1 MNGLA
6 KYMAVWMISVF
17 ISSVAQVLLKVA
29 ANKKYPSRIREYLN
43 PLVIGAYALFFGSTL
58 LSILAYRGLPLSLGP
73 VLEATG
79 YIWVTLFGVTLFR
92 EKMNGMKLLALCL
105 ILGGILVSA
114 LL

>member
-1 MNGLA
+1 MNWSSALILLFG
-6 KYMAVWMISVF
+6 VF
-17 ISSVAQVLLKVA
+17 ISSVSQVMLKMA
-29 ANKKYPSRIREYLN
+29 ARREWPSRIREYLN

-58 LSILAYRGLPLSLGP
+58 LSILADRGLPLSLGP

>member
-1 MNGLA
+1 MNWSSALILLFG
-6 KYMAVWMISVF
+6 VF
-17 ISSVAQVLLKVA
+17 ISSVSQVMLKMA
-29 ANKKYPSRIREYLN
+29 ARREWPSRIREYLN

>member
-1 MNGLA
+1 MNWSSALILLFG
-6 KYMAVWMISVF
+6 VF
-17 ISSVAQVLLKVA
+17 ISSVSQVMLKMA
-29 ANKKYPSRIREYLN
+29 ARREWPSRIREYLN
-43 PLVIGAYALFFGSTL
+43 PLVIGAYVLFFGSTL

>member
-1 MNGLA
+1 MNWSSALILLFG
-6 KYMAVWMISVF
+6 VF
-17 ISSVAQVLLKVA
+17 ISSVSQVMLKMA
-29 ANKKYPSRIREYLN
+29 ARREWPSRIREYLN

-79 YIWVTLFGVTLFR
+79 CIWVPLFGVTLFR

>member
-1 MNGLA
+1 MNWSSALILLFG
-6 KYMAVWMISVF
+6 VF
-17 ISSVAQVLLKVA
+17 ISSVSQVMLKMA
-29 ANKKYPSRIREYLN
+29 ARREWPSRIREYLN

-92 EKMNGMKLLALCL
+92 EKINGMKLLALCL

>member
-1 MNGLA
+1 MNWSSALILLFG
-6 KYMAVWMISVF
+6 VF
-17 ISSVAQVLLKVA
+17 ISSVSQVMLKMA
-29 ANKKYPSRIREYLN
+29 ARREWPSRIREYLN

-92 EKMNGMKLLALCL
+92 ERMNGMKLLALCL

>member
-1 MNGLA
+1 MKHILIMLA
-6 KYMAVWMISVF
+6 GVF
-17 ISSVAQVLLKVA
+17 ISSVSQVLLKKA
-29 ANKKYPSRIREYLN
+29 ADRTWPSRLREYLN
-43 PLVIGAYALFFGSTL
+43 LPVAAAYFLFGASVL
-58 LSILAYRGLPLSLGP
+58 LNILAYRGLDLGLGA

>member
-1 MNGLA
+1 MNWSSALILLFG
-6 KYMAVWMISVF
+6 VF
-17 ISSVAQVLLKVA
+17 ISSVSQVMLKMA
-29 ANKKYPSRIREYLN
+29 ARREWPSRIREYLN

-58 LSILAYRGLPLSLGP
+58 LSILAYLGLPLSLGP

-79 YIWVTLFGVTLFR
+79 DIWVTLFGVTLFR